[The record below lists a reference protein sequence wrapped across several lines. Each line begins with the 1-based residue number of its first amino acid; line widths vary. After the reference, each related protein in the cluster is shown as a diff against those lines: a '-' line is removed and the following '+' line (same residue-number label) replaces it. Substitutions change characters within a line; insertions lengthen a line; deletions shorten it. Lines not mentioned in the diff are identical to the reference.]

1 MIETIVSSA
10 TMIETLKRMIMK
22 FYNDKFRAI
31 REQKKVK
38 LTELAEKM
46 QLNRNTLWL
55 WESGSTQP
63 PEKTVKFVA
72 KLLNI
77 SVDEISDLK
86 PDAPISE
93 SLDAS
98 HIGSMLSSV
107 ASVNVHDQE
116 NIQSYFLNKLHDQ
129 FKELNSIV
137 SLVSTFLNSIPL
149 ICYAKDVFGK
159 YTIVNEA
166 FLENVSLGKNF
177 KAVGKSDSDFFS
189 GKEAKENK
197 LEDERIILTGEAI
210 IDREDFIPGSRK
222 NKWGLI
228 SKIPIFDGAK
238 NIVGMVGYF
247 IDITQRKKAE
257 NKVKA
262 FVNALNMMDE
272 SIWIAREAREKP
284 EGGILFDNF
293 LYSVHS
299 GLMKKIFQGKST
311 PTIKEMYELSQSM
324 ILGYEHKEQ
333 YTVEMLKKSRFL
345 EMRLNIK
352 GLDEK
357 TYSIKNKIYYDSEHE
372 LFVTLTSEDSEKQVI
387 EKIVQNLRKSGIDEK
402 TIKEATDVL

>member
-1 MIETIVSSA
+1 MLVSA
-10 TMIETLKRMIMK
+10 
-22 FYNDKFRAI
+22 
-31 REQKKVK
+31 
-38 LTELAEKM
+38 
-46 QLNRNTLWL
+46 
-55 WESGSTQP
+55 
-63 PEKTVKFVA
+63 
-72 KLLNI
+72 
-77 SVDEISDLK
+77 
-86 PDAPISE
+86 
-93 SLDAS
+93 
-98 HIGSMLSSV
+98 
-107 ASVNVHDQE
+107 ASVNIHEQE
-116 NIQSYFLNKLHDQ
+116 NIQSYFLNKLQDQ
-129 FKELNSIV
+129 FKEMNSIV

-149 ICYAKDVFGK
+149 ICYAKDVAGK

-166 FLENVSLGKNF
+166 FLENVSLEKNF
-177 KAVGKSDSDFFS
+177 KVAGKDDTNFFT
-189 GKEAKENK
+189 GKEAKENRF
-197 LEDERIILTGEAI
+197 EDERIILTGEPL
-210 IDREDFIPGSRK
+210 IDKEDFIPGSRK

-238 NIVGMVGYF
+238 KIVGLVGYF

-262 FVNALNMMDE
+262 FVNALNVMDE
-272 SIWIAREAREKP
+272 SVWIAREAREKP

-293 LYSVHS
+293 LYSVNS
-299 GLMKKIFQGKST
+299 GLMKKIFQGKSA

-372 LFVTLTSEDSEKQVI
+372 LFVTLTSEDSEKQLI

-402 TIKEATDVL
+402 TIKEATDIL